1 MTPRILVAI
10 RLTRSGLEYHISASL
25 GSRHIDKLT
34 NKIDNAV
41 CNAQRASGLDTA
53 TDILDVG
60 AQLLSC
66 LLTLE
71 LSEVNL
77 GEVGEAGNDVLSD
90 QRLWV
95 LEVALLGNL
104 DLKLAATK
112 VEVEN
117 LFNTSGLG
125 RGLSDFVLGDLVAT
139 SDTEVNATL

>member
-1 MTPRILVAI
+1 MGV
-10 RLTRSGLEYHISASL
+10 
-25 GSRHIDKLT
+25 
-34 NKIDNAV
+34 
-41 CNAQRASGLDTA
+41 
-53 TDILDVG
+53 
-60 AQLLSC
+60 QLLSC
-66 LLTLE
+66 LLALE

-77 GEVGEAGNDVLSD
+77 GEVGEASNDVLSD

-104 DLKLAATK
+104 DLKLAAAEVK
-112 VEVEN
+112 VEN

>member
-1 MTPRILVAI
+1 M
-10 RLTRSGLEYHISASL
+10 
-25 GSRHIDKLT
+25 
-34 NKIDNAV
+34 
-41 CNAQRASGLDTA
+41 
-53 TDILDVG
+53 G

-95 LEVALLGNL
+95 LEIALLGNL
-104 DLKLAATK
+104 DLKLAAAK
-112 VEVEN
+112 VQVEN